1 MANALNSMNS
11 VSEIL
16 ETLPAEE
23 IMHMRRVGKLVDV
36 FTDKLKSCGLIQKNF
51 DGYQRFGNA
60 AFYHDIGKA
69 WIPLSILTKPDR
81 LTEREMLVIRKHPVF
96 AQRLFDQIRLGLVS
110 GMPEHL
116 IQLAADSAMYHH
128 EWWDGSGY
136 PFGRKHDSI
145 PLIARITSICD
156 AYDAMTSDRIYR
168 KSHSHDH
175 TCQELKR
182 YAGIQFDPK
191 LVAVFLSDNI
201 DLAFSFTEASLSYL

>member
-23 IMHMRRVGKLVDV
+23 TMHMRRVGRLVDT
-36 FTDKLKSCGLIQKNF
+36 FTDKLKSCGLIHKNF
-51 DGYQRFGNA
+51 DGYQCFGNA

-81 LTEREMLVIRKHPVF
+81 LTEQEMLVIRKHPVF
-96 AQRLFDQIRLGLVS
+96 AQRLFDQIRLGLIS

-128 EWWDGSGY
+128 EWWNGSGY
-136 PFGRKHDSI
+136 PYGTKYDAI
-145 PLIARITSICD
+145 PLIARITTICD

-175 TCQELKR
+175 ARQELKR

-191 LVAVFLSDNI
+191 LVRAFFAADVDSAFFSDALLSH
-201 DLAFSFTEASLSYL
+201 L